1 MLTCSKTG
9 APSGVYDNIFDAG
22 GYAELDDS
30 PVTYHITEVP
40 RDFYWYKEN
49 SIIHIPNIRSL
60 TLPRHV
66 RVIIL
71 SYSQFTGLD

>member
-40 RDFYWYKEN
+40 RDFYYTY
-49 SIIHIPNIRSL
+49 SQYSVSYPSSSRSCNYF
-60 TLPRHV
+60 
-66 RVIIL
+66 IIL
-71 SYSQFTGLD
+71 SIYWS

>member
-40 RDFYWYKEN
+40 RNFYY
-49 SIIHIPNIRSL
+49 IPNLRSL
-60 TLPRHV
+60 TLLRSV
-66 RVIIL
+66 LVII
-71 SYSQFTGLD
+71 SIIYSILIPL